1 MPPHSL
7 PGVSQPDLACMS
19 GHDRTSQRLAR
30 VQRGSA
36 LQQLC
41 DSGASLSRPL
51 WNGACASGKH
61 QSNHSDVSQHT
72 RWYLLVSPTRMRC
85 SRAAMLCCQ
94 SDWEVGAGAE
104 DPPLCKGNI
113 PPVPRTEGGCKGSSS
128 TMTCEIMACCSL
140 MNAAQPMK
148 RAPPMAS
155 SIPSSSQTRLSD
167 SIACVRKHTTVR
179 LAFAQD
185 CALCEQYRLRI
196 F

>member
-1 MPPHSL
+1 MPPSSL
-7 PGVSQPDLACMS
+7 PGVSQQHDLVGMS
-19 GHDRTSQRLAR
+19 GHDWASQTLEKGRR
-30 VQRGSA
+30 IQFCNS
-36 LQQLC
+36 
-41 DSGASLSRPL
+41 SASLSR
-51 WNGACASGKH
+51 WNGACASSKH
-61 QSNHSDVSQHT
+61 QSNHSNMSQHT

-113 PPVPRTEGGCKGSSS
+113 PPVPKTEGGCKGSSS

-167 SIACVRKHTTVR
+167 SIACVCKHTTVKTCRCSR
-179 LAFAQD
+179 L
-185 CALCEQYRLRI
+185 CNL
-196 F
+196 